1 MSTQDTTA
9 LGQQMLKLGLLTES
23 QLQEGFDEVGHRVLD
38 PGPLLKALERKGFIT
53 PYQTA
58 KLLKGDVDGYFIGG
72 YRILYKI
79 ASGSFGRVYRAED
92 RQTGRV
98 VAIKILR
105 RRWSEDEHTIDL
117 FNREGKLGLKLSHPN
132 IVEVLAVNRDP
143 FTGQYY
149 IVMEFV
155 EGGNLRDFLV
165 IRGGKL
171 RPNEAMRFME
181 EAVSAIAYANAHG
194 VTHRDIKLTNILIA
208 AQKTVKLVDFGLA
221 GIFTRTGLEITNTE
235 KMDRTVDY
243 AGLEKATGVKSGD
256 VRSDIYFLGCVLF
269 EMLTGRSPLAMSKDP
284 RSRMDKRRFDAV
296 DHLKPG
302 EIQAP
307 TSLYMLVERMM
318 SLDPKQR
325 YQTPNQL
332 QDAVRGVRQDIEG
345 GVVAPISDNGPA
357 KPAIRSVF
365 VVEKI
370 EKFQDALRQ
379 AFKDRGYRVFVA
391 ADPARAYDRFLIHP
405 YDALVLNASTTGDD
419 GRYTFERILKDAEN
433 QAVPCAGILI
443 LSQDQEKWIDDMPD
457 FANTAIFIQ
466 PVKLPQVLKKLDE
479 MLSPNSQVPSH

>member
-1 MSTQDTTA
+1 MSTQDTTT

-23 QLQEGFDEVGHRVLD
+23 QLQEGFEEVGFRVLE

-58 KLLKGDVDGYFIGG
+58 KLLKGDTDGYFIGG

-143 FTGQYY
+143 FTSQYY

-155 EGGNLRDFLV
+155 EGENLRDFLAG
-165 IRGGKL
+165 RGGKL
-171 RPNEAMRFME
+171 TPSEAMRFME
-181 EAVSAIAYANAHG
+181 DAVTAIVYANTHG

-208 AQKTVKLVDFGLA
+208 SQGAVKLVDFGLA

-243 AGLEKATGVKSGD
+243 AGLEKATGVRSGD
-256 VRSDIYFLGCVLF
+256 VRSDIYFLGCVLY
-269 EMLTGRSPLAMSKDP
+269 EMLVGRSPLAMSKDP
-284 RSRMDKRRFDAV
+284 RTRMDKKRFENV
-296 DHLKPG
+296 TPIKPG
-302 EIQAP
+302 EVEAP
-307 TSLYMLVERMM
+307 MSLHLLVERMM
-318 SLDPKQR
+318 SLDPKHR

-332 QDAVRGVRQDIEG
+332 LDAVREVRHDIEG
-345 GVVAPISDNGPA
+345 GNATSRDENAPA
-357 KPAIRSVF
+357 KPMMRSVF
-365 VVEKI
+365 VVERV
-370 EKFQDALRQ
+370 EKFQDALRK
-379 AFKDRGYRVFVA
+379 ALKERGYRVFVA
-391 ADPARAYDRFLIHP
+391 ASPALAYDRFLTHP
-405 YDALVLNASTTGDD
+405 YDGLVLNASTTGEE
-419 GRYTFERILKDAEN
+419 GRYTYERIMKDAEI
-433 QAVPCAGILI
+433 QAVTCAGILI
-443 LSQDQEKWIDDMPD
+443 LSQDQEKWLEDMPD
-457 FANTAIFIQ
+457 FANTAIFVQ
-466 PVKLPQVLKKLDE
+466 PVKLPQVLKKLDDL
-479 MLSPNSQVPSH
+479 LSSEVEARG